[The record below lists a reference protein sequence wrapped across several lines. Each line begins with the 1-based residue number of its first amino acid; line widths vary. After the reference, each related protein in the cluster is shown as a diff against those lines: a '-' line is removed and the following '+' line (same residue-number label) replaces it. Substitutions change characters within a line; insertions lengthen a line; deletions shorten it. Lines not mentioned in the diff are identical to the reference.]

1 MYAYKNRNLSTENG
15 ETRKTTLF
23 RSVVLT
29 FLDRNLQPAVL
40 VVHHGRYVGN
50 YKQPQYRH
58 QDRQP
63 QTKVLAVDV

>member
-1 MYAYKNRNLSTENG
+1 MHIKIATYPH
-15 ETRKTTLF
+15 KTLKHAKQHLF
-23 RSVVLT
+23 RSVLLT

-63 QTKVLAVDV
+63 QTKVLAVNV